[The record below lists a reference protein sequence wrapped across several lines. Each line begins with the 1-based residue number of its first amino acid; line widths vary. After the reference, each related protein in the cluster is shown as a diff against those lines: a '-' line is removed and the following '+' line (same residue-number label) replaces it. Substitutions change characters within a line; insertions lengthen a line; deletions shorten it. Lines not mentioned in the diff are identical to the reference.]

1 MLIGGGVAAFLLLGG
16 DDDPTTTATT
26 DSSSEVAGGAT
37 PPEPPNTP
45 EDTGGGG
52 GGSGDVPEPGSS
64 PDGLGD
70 DPVLDALAQ
79 DCFDGDLEA
88 CDDLFIESPIDS
100 DYETYGNTCGDRVPE
115 EEVNGRL
122 CTIIFP

>member
-52 GGSGDVPEPGSS
+52 SGDVPEPGSP

-79 DCFDGDLEA
+79 DCFDGDLQA
-88 CDDLFIESPIDS
+88 CDDLFLDSPVDS

-115 EEVNGRL
+115 DEVNGRL